1 MSILYIMSEKSSSL
15 KDKFSDDLVEQLENF
30 KNFSPTWGLI
40 GVDELKLLLNVFGYE
55 NLFSKMIIP
64 DDDEGKNISQNRFV
78 STGFLSYIIS
88 FIAKKETNMK
98 GIIYGLILLVV
109 TVLVTII
116 ILYGIVKI

>member
-1 MSILYIMSEKSSSL
+1 MLYIISEKKQSF
-15 KDKFSDDLVEQLENF
+15 KDTFSDDLVEQLDNF

-40 GVDELKLLLNVFGYE
+40 GVDELKLILNVFGYE
-55 NLFSKMIIP
+55 NIFSKMIIP

-78 STGFLSYIIS
+78 STGFLSYIIN

-98 GIIYGLILLVV
+98 GIIYGLLLLVITIV
-109 TVLVTII
+109 VTII